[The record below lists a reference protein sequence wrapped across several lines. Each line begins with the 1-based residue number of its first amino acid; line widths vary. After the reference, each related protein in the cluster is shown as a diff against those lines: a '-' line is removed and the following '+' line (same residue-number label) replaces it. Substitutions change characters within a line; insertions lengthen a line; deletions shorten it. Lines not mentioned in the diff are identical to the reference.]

1 MGLAVWRD
9 MSLMWL
15 LFLTFIAILPVGI
28 ILFFLV
34 QGMIRLRRALVQYL
48 PIVQEKARLVADTT
62 EDIGYKVTRPIIG
75 AKAKA
80 AQAEGVS
87 KAIFRRKAA

>member
-9 MSLMWL
+9 ISLMWL
-15 LFLTFIAILPVGI
+15 LFLTFLSILPIGI
-28 ILFFLV
+28 VLFFLIK
-34 QGMIRLRRALVQYL
+34 GMIRLRELLVLYL
-48 PIVQEKARLVADTT
+48 PLVQEKARLVADTT
-62 EDIGYKVTRPIIG
+62 DDVGHKVSQPIIG

-80 AQAEGVS
+80 AQVEGIS